1 MAKAHQHQGIAA
13 SIFRL
18 RLSLAGLLLLHASGT
33 VALKLVEDDY
43 TWFDAFYMSL
53 ITISTVGFHEIGEI
67 DLAGRIVT
75 SFLIMGGLF
84 LVAAATGSFI
94 ESIVEGNLAKH
105 FGRRRLDRQIAQLKD
120 HWIICGYGRLGQF
133 VVRELLVGSRSPS
146 FVVIDQSP
154 EIVRQLEDEGLL
166 YILGDAT
173 QDEVLEAAGIE
184 RARGILVLVDT
195 DAENVFICLSARST
209 NPNLR
214 IVAGAHEETSEAKL
228 LRAGANKVISPYKL
242 GGSRLSLAI
251 TRPSV
256 QDFLDFAQGQEL
268 DVMLE
273 EMQLEETSPL
283 AGVKLR
289 DSPLRTNLNLIV
301 LAVKRR
307 DGPMVFNPGGDTTL
321 EGGDTLVVLG
331 SHPNLVTLAESC

>member
-1 MAKAHQHQGIAA
+1 MARPLHHQGTAG

-18 RLSLAGLLLLHASGT
+18 RLSVAGLAILHLSGT
-33 VALKLVEDDY
+33 IALKLVADDY
-43 TWFDAFYMSL
+43 TWFDAFYMCL
-53 ITISTVGFHEIGEI
+53 ITISTVGFHEIGE
-67 DLAGRIVT
+67 LSVAGRLVT

-94 ESIVEGNLAKH
+94 ESIVEGNLAQH

-133 VVRELLVGSRSPS
+133 VVRELLLGSKAPS
-146 FVVIDQSP
+146 FVVIDNS
-154 EIVRQLEDEGLL
+154 EDRVRLLEDEGLL

-173 QDEVLEAAGIE
+173 QDEVLAAAGID

-209 NPNLR
+209 NPSLR
-214 IVAGAHEETSEAKL
+214 IVAGAHDEHSEAKL
-228 LRAGANKVISPYKL
+228 KRAGANKVISPYKL

-268 DVMLE
+268 EVMLE
-273 EMQLEETSPL
+273 ELQLEETSSL

-307 DGPMVFNPGGDTTL
+307 DGPMLFNPGGDTTL

-331 SHPNLVTLAESC
+331 SQPNLQTLAKSC